1 MRLLVSVRSAEEVA
15 PALAGGADIIDAK
28 EPELG
33 SLGPVAPERLRAIAT
48 QLPEETE
55 FSIALGDFSA
65 SEQVA
70 HAVSTVPVSARPAAL
85 YLKLGFAGVG
95 SDERIGE
102 LLATART
109 IARSHPAAPRIIAV
123 AYADAGLAGSADPAA
138 IVQAAGLARCDGVL
152 LDTHEKGGA
161 NLFDWISPVT
171 LRQLIG
177 RARECRLLT
186 AVAGGLTLED
196 LEVIGEAEPDVV
208 GFRSAAC
215 RGGRNGRVSSILV
228 RELRNRLP
236 AGHSGFLQ

>member
-33 SLGPVAPERLRAIAT
+33 SLGPVAPERLRAIVT

-55 FSIALGDFSA
+55 LSVALGDFSA
-65 SEQVA
+65 AEQVA
-70 HAVSTVPVSARPAAL
+70 HAVSTV
-85 YLKLGFAGVG
+85 
-95 SDERIGE
+95 
-102 LLATART
+102 
-109 IARSHPAAPRIIAV
+109 
-123 AYADAGLAGSADPAA
+123 
-138 IVQAAGLARCDGVL
+138 QAAGLAGCDGVL

-161 NLFDWISPVT
+161 NLFDWISPVA

-186 AVAGGLTLED
+186 AVAGGLRLED

-215 RGGRNGRVSSILV
+215 RGGRNGRVSSMLV
-228 RELRNRLP
+228 RELRDRLQDV
-236 AGHSGFLQ
+236 HSGFLQ